1 MAELGLVSISFREHS
16 PAEIIEAVK
25 KTPLT
30 CIEWGSD
37 VHAPCTDLENIRE
50 IVKLQ
55 QAAGI
60 RCCSYGTY
68 FRVGINRP
76 EEVLPY
82 IEPAKLLGT
91 NIIRLWCG
99 DRKPEHYSP
108 EELEKMYEDCR
119 LLAAI
124 GEENG
129 VVFCMECHDWTLT
142 ETKESALALMKAV
155 SSPHFRMYWQPNQW
169 VSEEENLAFAEQL
182 QPYAKHI
189 HVFNWKGRE
198 KYPMAGAT
206 EIWKRYLGKF
216 SPDRCLLLEHMY
228 DERLETLQQEAQT
241 LAKIWEE
248 MQ

>member
-1 MAELGLVSISFREHS
+1 
-16 PAEIIEAVK
+16 
-25 KTPLT
+25 
-30 CIEWGSD
+30 
-37 VHAPCTDLENIRE
+37 
-50 IVKLQ
+50 
-55 QAAGI
+55 
-60 RCCSYGTY
+60 
-68 FRVGINRP
+68 
-76 EEVLPY
+76 VLAY
-82 IEPAKLLGT
+82 IEPARLLGT

-119 LLAAI
+119 SLAAI
-124 GEENG
+124 GQENG

-142 ETKESALALMKAV
+142 ETKESALALMQAV

-182 QPYAKHI
+182 HSYAEHI
-189 HVFNWKGRE
+189 HVFNWKGRD
-198 KYPMAGAT
+198 KYPLSGAA
-206 EIWKRYLGKF
+206 EIWKQYLRKF